1 MERPPS
7 VRTKKNLHRLVVVSA
22 VLVGLI
28 LLISG
33 TGKVPGQTEF
43 IWALLKSFWTP
54 SMAYFIG
61 YCLPWIEIIL
71 GVLLIFG
78 IFPRIAAAFFLPLA
92 AGFIANNSWAVAQ
105 GMEKLPSCASC
116 FGIWEKYLGSL
127 SPLGALICDIVL
139 LGMALIVLLLHQE
152 SFLNFRPW
160 FIRRKDSRKLLPD
173 MSP

>member
-7 VRTKKNLHRLVVVSA
+7 VRTKKNLYRLVVVSA

-54 SMAYFIG
+54 GMAYFIG

-105 GMEKLPSCASC
+105 GMKKLPSCASC
-116 FGIWEKYLGSL
+116 FGIWEEYLGSL

-139 LGMALIVLLLHQE
+139 LGMALVVLLLHQE

-160 FIRRKDSRKLLPD
+160 FIRRKTSGKLLPEV
-173 MSP
+173 SP